1 MKSSA
6 HHIFTAIACSA
17 ATVLAA
23 PLHAQDSAN
32 ADPGN
37 DDIVVEGTIDVD
49 RADARDQTRDITP
62 RATSAMEPLAR
73 FNKPICPGVWGLA
86 PENAQLV
93 IDRIYDNAEQVGVE
107 VDATENCGANVWVI
121 VVDDPHATFKELR
134 DENDFLI
141 RGLGYWERERIE
153 DQDGAALSWNL
164 VSIRNRGGLEAV
176 QGANSDAVNE
186 TTLMTRTNTA
196 IRQDIEF
203 SVVLFRRSE
212 LGTVDALTLADYA
225 TMRALAKTEEPN
237 ENLAFD
243 TVLGAFGP
251 ARDVTRLS
259 VFDRSYLRALY
270 RSSPTRDSRLAL
282 TDVESLM
289 EEEYARMERE
299 GEIQR

>member
-1 MKSSA
+1 MK
-6 HHIFTAIACSA
+6 TAARYSLTIALCSA
-17 ATVLAA
+17 AMAVAA
-23 PLHAQDSAN
+23 PLSAQDAAN
-32 ADPGN
+32 GDPGN
-37 DDIVVEGTIDVD
+37 ENIVVEGTIDVD

-62 RATSAMEPLAR
+62 RPTAALEPLAR

-93 IDRIYDNAEQVGVE
+93 IDRIYDNAEQVE
-107 VDATENCGANVWVI
+107 VMVNATENCDANIWVI
-121 VVDDPHATFKELR
+121 VVDDPHETFQELR
-134 DENDFLI
+134 DNNDFLV
-141 RGLGYWERERIE
+141 RGLGFWERERVE

-164 VSIRNRGGLEAV
+164 ISIRNRGGLEAV

-196 IRQDIEF
+196 IRQDIEL

-212 LGTVDALTLADYA
+212 LATVDALTLADYA

-237 ENLAFD
+237 EDLAFD
-243 TVLGAFGP
+243 TVLAAFGP

-270 RSSPTRDSRLAL
+270 RSSPTRDARMAL

-289 EEEYARMERE
+289 EEEYARMESE

>member
-1 MKSSA
+1 MKTQTRFSL
-6 HHIFTAIACSA
+6 TAALCSA
-17 ATVLAA
+17 AMVAAA
-23 PLHAQDSAN
+23 PLTAQDAG
-32 ADPGN
+32 ATDPEN
-37 DDIVVEGTIDVD
+37 EIVVEGSIDVD

-62 RATSAMEPLAR
+62 RPTAALEPLAR

-93 IDRIYDNAEQVGVE
+93 IDRIYDNAEQVGVA

-121 VVDDPHATFKELR
+121 VVDDPHETFEQLR
-134 DENDFLI
+134 DDNDFLI

-153 DQDGAALSWNL
+153 KQDGAALSWNL
-164 VSIRNRGGLEAV
+164 ISIRNRGGLEAV

-196 IRQDIEF
+196 IRQDIEL

-212 LGTVDALTLADYA
+212 LATVDALTLADYV
-225 TMRALAKTEEPN
+225 TMRGLAKTQEPN
-237 ENLAFD
+237 EDLAFD

-270 RSSPTRDSRLAL
+270 RSSPTRDARMAM

-289 EEEYARMERE
+289 EEEFARIEAERAN
-299 GEIQR
+299 QR